1 MKRLRLGKT
10 RASNVLLAVCVAVL
24 VLLCFLSIGSPMSFE
39 RQREKREVVVKRR
52 LMKIRAAE
60 AKYLARHGA
69 YAGSFDELAK
79 AGLLPDSLSYIPF
92 SDKQRF
98 SLQATV
104 RESKGG
110 RTIPLMECGAEYSQY
125 LNGLD
130 ESSVA
135 SLTDEANAAGRYP
148 GLKIE
153 LGEGW

>member
-1 MKRLRLGKT
+1 MTAKMNNT
-10 RASNVLLAVCVAVL
+10 SLLAACVL
-24 VLLCFLSIGSPMSFE
+24 VLAILCFLSIGSPISFE
-39 RQREKREVVVKRR
+39 RQRTEREAVVKQR

-79 AGLLPDSLSYIPF
+79 EGLLPDSLSYIPF

-98 SLQATV
+98 SLQVTV
-104 RESKGG
+104 KESRSGKAV
-110 RTIPLMECGAEYSQY
+110 PSMECGAEYAQY
-125 LNGLD
+125 LNGLG

-135 SLTDEANAAGRYP
+135 SLIDEANTAGRYP

-153 LGEGW
+153 MGDGW